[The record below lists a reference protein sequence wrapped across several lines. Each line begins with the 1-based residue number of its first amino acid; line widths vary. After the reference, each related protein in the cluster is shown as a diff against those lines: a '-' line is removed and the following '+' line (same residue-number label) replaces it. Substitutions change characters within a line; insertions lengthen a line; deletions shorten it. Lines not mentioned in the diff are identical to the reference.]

1 MGTGCGWHSSTV
13 RGGLVFPYMLQSTWV
28 VMEDREE
35 PTVVPTLHSNEK
47 LRNVNV
53 KNTFYMN
60 EM

>member
-1 MGTGCGWHSSTV
+1 M
-13 RGGLVFPYMLQSTWV
+13 FPYMLQSTWV
-28 VMEDREE
+28 VMGDREE
-35 PTVVPTLHSNEK
+35 PTVVPTLHSSEK